1 MENLKALNKLLGHLG
16 HAPLKVIGHGS
27 VMAFLVTQ
35 KPANHE

>member
-1 MENLKALNKLLGHLG
+1 MENLKALNKLLG